1 MEDPKYLTGPFFHEF
16 WDLFWGILNKIDNDT
31 FRTIFVVAMGVWF
44 LFVIV
49 QYFLSFGTAYRAT
62 KKGNDNGFGLFIYLI
77 GFGAASV
84 IPGLGLHYYIKHLPP
99 KVQIIRQVVPQPQV
113 IRVVEAPQ
121 QNYDPSMQ
129 GQNVNTQGVPHNMAE
144 QGQTQYTPQQI
155 AYMRQQQ
162 MQQSQ
167 SQPMQ
172 SNNSVNIR
180 K

>member
-77 GFGAASV
+77 GFGVASV

-129 GQNVNTQGVPHNMAE
+129 GQMQGQGNMSE
-144 QGQTQYTPQQI
+144 QGQVQYTPQQI

-162 MQQSQ
+162 QMQQQSKSQ
-167 SQPMQ
+167 SMP
-172 SNNSVNIR
+172 SNNNSINIR